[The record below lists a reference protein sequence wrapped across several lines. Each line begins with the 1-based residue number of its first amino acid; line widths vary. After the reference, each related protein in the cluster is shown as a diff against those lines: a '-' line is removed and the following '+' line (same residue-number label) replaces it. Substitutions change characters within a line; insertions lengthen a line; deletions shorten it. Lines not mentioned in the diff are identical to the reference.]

1 MKNNTPDSIT
11 KLGTQAQRVAMKSAE
26 ILAIAQPVQEVEQLE
41 ERRYQAMLAQDITL
55 LEHLLSEDLSYVHS
69 TGLVDSKASYITF
82 VRSGGVQYQK
92 IERENVLVRTYSD
105 TAVVTG
111 RILMTVVIKGEVRF
125 IDNVF
130 VNIWEKRNQGWQ
142 FVHWQSTPISR

>member
-1 MKNNTPDSIT
+1 MKNNTPDSIA
-11 KLGTQAQRVAMKSAE
+11 KLGTQAGRVAMKSAE

-41 ERRYQAMLAQDITL
+41 ERRYQAMLAKDITL

-69 TGLVDSKASYITF
+69 TGFVDSKASYIAF
-82 VRSGGVQYQK
+82 VRSGGVQYQQ
-92 IERENVLVRTYSD
+92 IERENLVVRTYSD